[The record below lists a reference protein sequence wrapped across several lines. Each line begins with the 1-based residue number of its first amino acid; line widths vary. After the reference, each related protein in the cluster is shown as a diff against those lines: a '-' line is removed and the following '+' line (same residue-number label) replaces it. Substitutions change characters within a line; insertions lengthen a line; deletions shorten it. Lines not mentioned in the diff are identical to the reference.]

1 MPVFKGTTSGSITSS
16 ALNQPSVIK
25 SYTLTNKTGG
35 ALTVQVAIVEPTVS
49 TTYIRTESVAANSTI
64 YGSDEIVLKTG
75 FYILVIAGGEFDY
88 YFSIQ

>member
-16 ALNQPSVIK
+16 ALNIPSTVK

-35 ALTVQVAIVEPTVS
+35 ALSVTVAIVEPNVS
-49 TTYIRTESVAANSTI
+49 TTYIRTESVAANSTV
-64 YGSDEIVLKTG
+64 YGSDEIVLKSG
-75 FYILVIAGGEFDY
+75 FYILVIASGEFDY